1 MAHTEPAIRLR
12 PITIRSIV
20 FFIIET
26 PLINLRVYTLYL
38 LTFGLSRRCHKFLA
52 QIRHVVRM
60 TTDMHNNDEID
71 LEIGYHLDTA
81 MVKVSGS
88 LSLFSSTA
96 FKTRIGT
103 LFDKHL
109 KEINLD
115 LSEISHMDTGGLI
128 ALMTVAKICSGRR
141 VAFSVVQCSPV
152 VRRLLDASEL
162 SYLLPATIA

>member
-1 MAHTEPAIRLR
+1 
-12 PITIRSIV
+12 
-20 FFIIET
+20 
-26 PLINLRVYTLYL
+26 
-38 LTFGLSRRCHKFLA
+38 
-52 QIRHVVRM
+52 M

-128 ALMTVAKICSGRR
+128 ALMTIAKICSGRR